1 VAPYNEEGIVRTL
14 PLVGL
19 SILGAVASAQEP
31 PFAPSYNTPAGREL
45 VVVFISSAS
54 CVANTTPGFLEA
66 IDPMN
71 RALARQAEEQNLP
84 FVAVGVTTDWSPDSG
99 YAYLKRLS
107 SFNEMIVGRNWYNL
121 GAAVYIWADSTNRPM
136 EPQVILL
143 ERDVVPGPTAV
154 QISPDR
160 VLRRFF
166 GAKDIMDW
174 VSEGAPIPKLQP
186 N

>member
-1 VAPYNEEGIVRTL
+1 
-14 PLVGL
+14 
-19 SILGAVASAQEP
+19 
-31 PFAPSYNTPAGREL
+31 
-45 VVVFISSAS
+45 
-54 CVANTTPGFLEA
+54 
-66 IDPMN
+66 MN
-71 RALARQAEEQNLP
+71 RALARQAKEQNLL
-84 FVAVGVTTDWSPDSG
+84 FVAVGVATDWIPDSG

-107 SFNEMIVGRNWYNL
+107 SFNEMIVGRNWFNL

-143 ERDVVPGPTAV
+143 ERDVVMGPTAV

-166 GAKDIMDW
+166 GAKDIIDW
-174 VSEGAPIPKLQP
+174 VNGGAPIPKLQP